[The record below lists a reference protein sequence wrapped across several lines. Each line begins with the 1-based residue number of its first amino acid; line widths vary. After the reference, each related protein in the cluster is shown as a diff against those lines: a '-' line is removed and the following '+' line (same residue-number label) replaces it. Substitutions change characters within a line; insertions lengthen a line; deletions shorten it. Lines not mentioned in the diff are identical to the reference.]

1 MAPTSEPSPIG
12 KQPTNHW
19 TYDPDTGLID
29 LSRQSSRNGD
39 DGPTTPK
46 KKFLTLE
53 TATNPIR
60 FDPAKS
66 ALVIID
72 MQNFFLSPALRGGGQ
87 QQPSPGIQAANKL
100 LSTGIPAARKHG
112 IRVVWVNWGLTDAE
126 VETMPPAVMK
136 AFGVYESVD
145 DDAIDKNG
153 EDQGQGQEEVAVPL
167 KTPRKRKNR
176 NVYKGLGVDLG
187 PIDLGD
193 GKIVEGGRI
202 LMRDS
207 WNAALYPPLEEEYRR
222 GSSQAPPDVW
232 IHKNRMSALWG
243 QGTDLEKFLQ
253 KGGITTLFFAGVN
266 TDQCVGG
273 TLMDAFSKGYDCIL
287 LRDGAATSSPGFA
300 TEAWEWNCAHTWGF
314 LTSCEALMNC
324 VVDNGRTVDR

>member
-1 MAPTSEPSPIG
+1 MATTTSEPSPIG

-19 TYDPDTGLID
+19 TYNPDTGLID
-29 LSRQSSRNGD
+29 LSRQSSRSSS
-39 DGPTTPK
+39 DGPTATK
-46 KKFLTLE
+46 KKFLTLK

-72 MQNFFLSPALRGGGQ
+72 MQNFFLSPALRGSQQ

-145 DDAIDKNG
+145 AIDKD
-153 EDQGQGQEEVAVPL
+153 EDDLAVSLTTP
-167 KTPRKRKNR
+167 KTKKKKNR

-187 PIDLGD
+187 PVDLGD

-222 GSSQAPPDVW
+222 GSSGAPPDVW

-243 QGTDLEKFLQ
+243 QGTELEQFLQ
-253 KGGITTLFFAGVN
+253 KEGITTLFFAGVN

-300 TEAWEWNCAHTWGF
+300 TEAWEWNCAYTWGF
-314 LTSCEALMNC
+314 LSSCEALMNC
-324 VVDNGRTVDR
+324 VVDSGR